1 MMEQPNRSMSDLMA
15 HPSSKPG
22 VGFNAPMSPRT
33 HRTLRRLNSA
43 HTLGASN
50 KPSLI
55 AQQRLQQIVAA
66 NPAGTRKDSTVSTAT
81 QNHNRVRSNSDASA
95 TKEQAMGLR
104 KQNSGLMRKAGEH
117 VSLDRIVRD
126 GPDPDIAHSLD
137 TIRLKILD
145 QGIKSDSDGM
155 VSLLYF
161 LWYTD
166 HN

>member
-1 MMEQPNRSMSDLMA
+1 MASPTRDNASLMA
-15 HPSSKPG
+15 PPISKPG
-22 VGFNAPMSPRT
+22 FSTPMSPRT

-66 NPAGTRKDSTVSTAT
+66 SPAGLRNDNTGVSTAT
-81 QNHNRVRSNSDASA
+81 QNHNRVRSSSDASA
-95 TKEQAMGLR
+95 TKEQAMSLR

-126 GPDPDIAHSLD
+126 GPAVDMAHALD

-155 VSLLYF
+155 VRSASA
-161 LWYTD
+161 TTQG
-166 HN
+166 NC

>member
-1 MMEQPNRSMSDLMA
+1 
-15 HPSSKPG
+15 
-22 VGFNAPMSPRT
+22 MSPRT

-43 HTLGASN
+43 HTLGQSN

-55 AQQRLQQIVAA
+55 AQQRLQQIIAA
-66 NPAGTRKDSTVSTAT
+66 NPAGARKDNTGVSTAT

-95 TKEQAMGLR
+95 TKEQVMGLR

-126 GPDPDIAHSLD
+126 GPDADMAHALD

-155 VSLLYF
+155 VSSQSYIRPLKCIVDIRYSHLYE
-161 LWYTD
+161 YTSG
-166 HN
+166 

>member
-1 MMEQPNRSMSDLMA
+1 
-15 HPSSKPG
+15 
-22 VGFNAPMSPRT
+22 
-33 HRTLRRLNSA
+33 
-43 HTLGASN
+43 
-50 KPSLI
+50 
-55 AQQRLQQIVAA
+55 
-66 NPAGTRKDSTVSTAT
+66 
-81 QNHNRVRSNSDASA
+81 
-95 TKEQAMGLR
+95 
-104 KQNSGLMRKAGEH
+104 MRKAGEH

-126 GPDPDIAHSLD
+126 GPDPDMAHSLD